1 MTLNDLTQTAQ
12 DADEDFREDPD
23 HDLNQIVEAAAQP
36 ASVTAAS
43 DRVRRMK
50 LMAERRLLVRGVMV
64 PYAPQE
70 ELRDAC
76 DEALYAAEAL
86 REANLPQ
93 PMVQLLADSFSGK
106 TAGIKAY
113 VAEVFARGEHP
124 EGTTPVAYAKIDTD
138 GTVGSLAADILRALG
153 ERRPTALS
161 PDKRWERARQAIR
174 DHGVR
179 LFIFDECQRAG
190 RRPTISPVIGGKILD
205 VMDGDGTVGG
215 DCACVFLGKT
225 SASNFFDACPDLKN
239 RQDTPVLM
247 PRLRWSTDKDD
258 FMKFAAAFDQ
268 ALVDGGVTKV
278 KSGLGEEETAQL
290 LLEASNGL
298 IGQFS
303 RIIETAVIMIT
314 RDGSDAITRRD
325 LRDAVQDWS
334 IGNERISY
342 NPFDKAK
349 EAKPKKKAT
358 SKKAKAEA
366 EAQADTEDGADEND
380 SFELDDDEGVPPFG
394 DEGDDEG
401 DDEDEDEEDGQ

>member
-1 MTLNDLTQTAQ
+1 MTLNNLNQTAQ

-23 HDLNQIVEAAAQP
+23 HDVNQIVEAAAQP
-36 ASVTAAS
+36 ATAS
-43 DRVRRMK
+43 DRLRRLK
-50 LMAERRLLVRGVMV
+50 LLAERRLLVRGIML
-64 PYAPQE
+64 PYAPQQ
-70 ELRDAC
+70 ELHDAC

-113 VAEVFARGEHP
+113 IADVFARAEHT

-153 ERRPTALS
+153 ERRPTSLS

-205 VMDGDGTVGG
+205 IMDGDGTVGG

-247 PRLRWSTDKDD
+247 PRLRWTTDKDD
-258 FMKFAAAFDQ
+258 FMKFADAFDQ
-268 ALVDGGVTKV
+268 ALVDGGVTKF
-278 KSGLGEEETAQL
+278 KSGLGDEEIAQL

-314 RDGSDAITRRD
+314 RDGNDAITRTD

-334 IGNERISY
+334 IGNGRIGY
-342 NPFDKAK
+342 NPFDKAQ
-349 EAKPKKKAT
+349 EEKPAKKKT

-366 EAQADTEDGADEND
+366 QAESDQEEDADEGMSSD
-380 SFELDDDEGVPPFG
+380 LDDDDSVHPFG
-394 DEGDDEG
+394 DGGFDEG
-401 DDEDEDEEDGQ
+401 DDEDGQ